1 MPPIQ
6 NPAMT
11 PSRPFNLVRWFS
23 ILSFGT
29 LAVTTVITAFLLSR
43 FIEDRLLTLDAETAR
58 DFVQSVTRAENVE
71 LLAFAPQAGG
81 PVPAGLAEFFSHVA
95 GMPEMVRT
103 NVYGRDGSMLWSS
116 DAALV
121 GRRFPDND
129 ELDTAFKGTVV
140 YKRGYIGARADAKP
154 EHYALTPGT
163 LFIESYIPIYG
174 PEPGSPVAVVELYKA
189 ARKLDET
196 LQAAQW
202 LVWGSAIAGGLLLFG
217 VLQGIIRRA
226 AAQLSGQQ
234 ARLVEVETL
243 AAVGEMGSTVAHGIR
258 NPLASIRSSA
268 ELALDAAD
276 CNWRDQANAIVVAAD
291 RIEAS
296 IRDLLSF
303 SRPPGSGVAP
313 VAINRIATESLD
325 GLQREFQ
332 RNGVISQLE
341 LDPSDPHV
349 LVDPGT
355 LRHLLA
361 SLVVNG
367 LEAITGTGTIVV
379 STVVSDDRRR
389 VRVAIRDTGAGISP
403 EQMNHVM
410 RPFYTSKPQGL
421 GLGLPL
427 AKRMIERLGGTFEI
441 SSETGIGTTVALTLP
456 AVAA

>member
-1 MPPIQ
+1 MIAP
-6 NPAMT
+6 
-11 PSRPFNLVRWFS
+11 RPFNLVRWFS
-23 ILSFGT
+23 VLSFGT
-29 LAVTTVITAFLLSR
+29 LAVTTVVTAILLSR

-58 DFVQSVTRAENVE
+58 DFVQSVTQAESAE
-71 LLAFAPQAGG
+71 LLAFVPQAGG
-81 PVPAGLAEFFSHVA
+81 LVPAGLAEFFAHVA

-103 NVYGRDGSMLWSS
+103 NVYGRDGSVLWSS
-116 DAALV
+116 DASLV
-121 GRRFPDND
+121 ARRFSDND
-129 ELDTAFKGTVV
+129 ELDEALAGTVV
-140 YKRGYIGARADAKP
+140 YKRGYIGARSDDKP
-154 EHYALTPGT
+154 EHVALTPGT

-174 PEPGSPVAVVELYKA
+174 SDPTAPVAVVELYKA

-196 LQAAQW
+196 LHAAQW
-202 LVWGSAIAGGLLLFG
+202 LVWSSATSGGLLLFV

-234 ARLVEVETL
+234 ARLLEAETM

-268 ELALDAAD
+268 ELALDLPD
-276 CNWRDQANAIVVAAD
+276 CNWREQADAIVAAAD

-313 VAINRIATESLD
+313 VAVNRLATEAVD

-332 RNGVISQLE
+332 RKGVLWRLE
-341 LDPSDPHV
+341 LDPSDPQV

-367 LEAITGTGTIVV
+367 LEAIAGGGTVVV
-379 STVVSDDRRR
+379 STSLSDDRRR
-389 VRVAIRDTGAGISP
+389 VSVAIRDTGSGISP
-403 EQMNHVM
+403 QQMKHVM

-427 AKRMIERLGGTFEI
+427 AKRVIERLGGTFAI
-441 SSETGIGTTVALTLP
+441 SSEKGKGTTVDLTLP
-456 AVAA
+456 VATNVI